1 MLQVSHGPWN
11 QVMAGNRSVTGASRI
26 RQSPPGSLELVVS
39 NHPFRPLRH
48 RSVRLLWTAA
58 VVSDTGTWV
67 QLIVVGSLVAAN
79 TGSAVQT
86 AIIALATFAPQ
97 GLASPVGGLL
107 ADRFDRRM
115 VFRNALLVQAMITTV
130 LAVVL
135 GAGVR
140 EPAVLAA
147 LILLASAAGAVGA
160 PSYSAMIPDLVPPD
174 ELVAMVSLGIYS
186 WNAGRIIG
194 PVVGSVLAV
203 ALGPAWTVALNA
215 ATFVVLATAVW
226 LVRQRFVPM
235 HSDGTVAERLRGG
248 WQALRSTPG
257 CWYAVVLLVVY
268 NITAVPFMGLMPI
281 YAKAVHDGGTGLTGA
296 LSSAQGI
303 GAIAGGVVLTMLS
316 RRIRRSVLLA
326 AIVTMLC
333 TFLTIF
339 ALAPTKVSAVA
350 VALFLGA
357 AAASMFVTTSAII
370 QRDAPPASRGRVMSM
385 MQASMGFSYGFGLLF
400 IGILGDL
407 ASLRVAY
414 VVGAVSFA
422 VGAFVLASRTADWRQ
437 VIDGAVAEPAESA
450 LATAR

>member
-1 MLQVSHGPWN
+1 
-11 QVMAGNRSVTGASRI
+11 
-26 RQSPPGSLELVVS
+26 VS

-48 RSVRLLWTAA
+48 RSVRLLWGAA

-67 QLIVVGSLVAAN
+67 QLIVVGSLVASN

-86 AIIALATFAPQ
+86 ALIALATFAPQ

-107 ADRFDRRM
+107 ADRFDRRV
-115 VFRNALLVQAMITTV
+115 VFRNALLVQAAITTV
-130 LAVVL
+130 LALVV

-140 EPAVLAA
+140 EPAVLAG
-147 LILLASAAGAVGA
+147 LILLASGAGAVGA

-194 PVVGSVLAV
+194 PVVGSLLA
-203 ALGPAWTVALNA
+203 LTIGPAWTVAVNA
-215 ATFVVLATAVW
+215 ATFVVLAMAVW
-226 LVRQRFVPM
+226 MVRQRFVPLGA
-235 HSDGTVAERLRGG
+235 DGTVVERLRGG
-248 WQALRSTPG
+248 WDALRSTPG

-281 YAKAVHDGGTGLTGA
+281 YAQAVHDGGTSLTGA

-303 GAIAGGVVLTMLS
+303 GAIVGGVVLTMLS
-316 RRIRRSVLLA
+316 RRVRRSVLLA
-326 AIVTMLC
+326 ALVAVLC
-333 TFLTIF
+333 VVLTVF
-339 ALAPTKVSAVA
+339 ALAPTPASAVA

-370 QRDAPPASRGRVMSM
+370 QRDAPPASRGRVMAM

-400 IGILGDL
+400 IGALGDL
-407 ASLRVAY
+407 TSLRVAY
-414 VVGAVSFA
+414 VVGAVSMA
-422 VGAFVLASRTADWRQ
+422 VGSLILARRATDWRQ
-437 VIDGAVAEPAESA
+437 VIDGVAAPTVEPS